1 MNITKIISSSFRY
14 PFRNIKKL
22 PILFVLFVLMAIVP
36 IGMIYDNN
44 YIKVIGI
51 IAFLLF
57 ILIVPGYLLSIV
69 TKGLTGSAMLP
80 SLDLGKNI
88 YDAIRLMILRIAYMI
103 VPAVVFFIVLSTLG
117 FKSFDLLLNFQI
129 HSFIATWGLILI
141 LILIAYLIFEF
152 LLFFFFFRLAYLNSL
167 PEALKVHKV
176 ITDIKNIGIINIIIW
191 LIVMVILMSV
201 ISFVS
206 SFVVAIPYIGFL
218 IYLCIVIPIMES
230 IGNYSLGLLYSNI
243 VENDDDLNK
252 IEMEIEMLKYSN

>member
-1 MNITKIISSSFRY
+1 
-14 PFRNIKKL
+14 
-22 PILFVLFVLMAIVP
+22 
-36 IGMIYDNN
+36 MI
-44 YIKVIGI
+44 
-51 IAFLLF
+51 
-57 ILIVPGYLLSIV
+57 
-69 TKGLTGSAMLP
+69 
-80 SLDLGKNI
+80 
-88 YDAIRLMILRIAYMI
+88 
-103 VPAVVFFIVLSTLG
+103 
-117 FKSFDLLLNFQI
+117 
-129 HSFIATWGLILI
+129 
-141 LILIAYLIFEF
+141 IAYLIFEF
-152 LLFFFFFRLAYLNSL
+152 LLFFAKARLAYLNSL